1 MYNYL
6 EAVKNDVRFAIN
18 EGYVYIDYDN
28 DIDDIIS
35 SVEDILWADDAVTGN
50 ESGSYT
56 GDKEEA
62 KGYVSENLD
71 LLADAIDAFDNKE
84 EAGKN
89 LVYKNWEWFDVIM
102 RLYVLNQAVE
112 EVVNE
117 MLVA

>member
-6 EAVKNDVRFAIN
+6 EAVKNDVRTAIE
-18 EGYVYIDYDN
+18 EGRVYIDYDN
-28 DIDDIIS
+28 EIDDIIVS
-35 SVEDILWADDAVTGN
+35 IEDILWANETVTGN

-56 GDKEEA
+56 FDKEKA
-62 KGYVSENLD
+62 KGYVSENMD
-71 LLADAIDAFDNKE
+71 LLADAIDVFDCRE

-89 LVYKNWEWFDVIM
+89 LADKNWEYFDVII

-112 EVVNE
+112 EVVKE